1 MDAVKFVK
9 EYIRMCAQPFD
20 CEECPVYKTDFCTA
34 PTKERSQEGAEEV
47 VQIVEEWSAAH
58 PRKTRQDIFL
68 EQWPNA
74 QLDAQG
80 TITVCPRDLCK
91 GAELSRLMEICVRTS
106 CYDCRRMFWKK
117 VVE

>member
-20 CEECPVYKTDFCTA
+20 CEECPVHKTDFCTA
-34 PTKERSQEGAEEV
+34 PVKERSQEGAEEV
-47 VQIVEEWSAAH
+47 VQIVEEWAAAH
-58 PRKTRQDIFL
+58 PCKTRQSVFL

-74 QLDAQG
+74 KVNANGVL
-80 TITVCPRDLCK
+80 
-91 GAELSRLMEICVRTS
+91 EICPVKLDTNQDCLLGQCTHMS
-106 CYDCRRMFWKK
+106 CADCCDRFWKK